1 MKHFTFLNTMQMVK
15 ISILTPF
22 SSNLAD
28 YAEIVSL
35 KGAEKTSVSLRNGL
49 EKTSVKSP

>member
-1 MKHFTFLNTMQMVK
+1 MKHFTFLNIMQIVK

-28 YAEIVSL
+28 CAEIVRL
-35 KGAEKTSVSLRNGL
+35 KGAEKTSVSLCKGRPQKKN
-49 EKTSVKSP
+49 VI